1 MAAYTAAA
9 PLKVAWL
16 ACAQKRSPLTKV
28 TPVRFPHGAICELSC
43 ALVLCCATRVFQ
55 NIRFSSLGKNQTLLI
70 LAVLRGHNW
79 LMWLAAKGALACLLL
94 KHVVAASFA
103 IQLLAASKDDYPPK
117 LLNHYTVLCT
127 GISLIPQNI
136 ALHFKYSQLG
146 KHFFICIV
154 SMHKID
160 LRLASF
166 PLFWVLESF
175 FVLVD
180 HGIVNMLYEMLRD
193 GDVIVV
199 INCLLALEELLDHEG
214 GIAINRR
221 IAHYL
226 VNRLSEFTEWGQ
238 CCVLQLLLK
247 YTPQSEDEM
256 FDMMNVVDAFLKHT
270 NSGVCMAAVR
280 LMLHLTTDLPDIS
293 KDVYNRLKGP
303 LLNLLSSDRPELV
316 HTALCHL
323 EWFNTRL
330 PGRLAK
336 YYKKFYCRYNDPGYV
351 KYKKIELLSS
361 LCSEDSLKD
370 IVEELSVYATDI
382 SVRLSHLAVAA
393 LGKLAKTSIAY
404 SGPCVEALLTLLSLQ
419 LDSVSSQ
426 VLVVFQDILRYEHL
440 KEFIPAVVERL
451 PSCEQLIQEP
461 CGKGALVGLI
471 AQYGQDLP
479 DAPYILESM
488 IDTLEEERN
497 TMVKLSLLT
506 ATIKLFFI
514 RPAECQDMLG
524 KILEYAI
531 ECESNAD
538 LQEKA
543 KMYYRLLSKDVQKAK
558 DIISAPPSRLSVPCP
573 SDTSADVHHFN
584 SIALLFGPDRWR
596 EIQKSNY
603 GEENEGHGPLSFVE
617 LKPNDGELELDIT
630 ATGQLLDL
638 DGVTSEFKSEVTPE
652 VMLENDAEAIPMAST
667 LVSLGGVEP
676 EVMSA
681 VCSDGVT
688 TETITRVTTEVKFLT
703 NVSLAPEEFEGKWTT
718 WKSCELQEL
727 KIMKSL
733 QPKDIQRQ
741 LEKLGCKTMAT
752 TPEDSAP
759 WRAFLYAK
767 EDHTEQLF
775 LIEVALDLV
784 NDLLTFDIRCDG
796 GQTSIDQAASVVKK
810 LLLDAVS

>member
-1 MAAYTAAA
+1 MAYIVDNWDEEDIQEIRKHLNKPTSQTECGQLRGI
-9 PLKVAWL
+9 LKKILSQVTRGL
-16 ACAQKRSPLTKV
+16 DMSPLFADIVK
-28 TPVRFPHGAICELSC
+28 L
-43 ALVLCCATRVFQ
+43 CATVDIPEKKLAYLYMTTYAHRKPD
-55 NIRFSSLGKNQTLLI
+55 LAL
-70 LAVLRGHNW
+70 LAVNTMQKDCKDANPMIRGLALKTLCSLR
-79 LMWLAAKGALACLLL
+79 LPELIEYTK
-94 KHVVAASFA
+94 
-103 IQLLAASKDDYPPK
+103 QPLLAGLRDKSAYVRRAA
-117 LLNHYTVLCT
+117 VLGCLKINN
-127 GISLIPQNI
+127 ISPQFI
-136 ALHFKYSQLG
+136 A
-146 KHFFICIV
+146 
-154 SMHKID
+154 
-160 LRLASF
+160 
-166 PLFWVLESF
+166 
-175 FVLVD
+175 D
-180 HGIVNMLYEMLRD
+180 HGIINMLYEMLRD

-199 INCLLALEELLDHEG
+199 INCMLALEELLDHEG
-214 GIAINRR
+214 GIAINQR

-316 HTALCHL
+316 YTALCHL

-370 IVEELSVYATDI
+370 IVEELSVYAIDI
-382 SVRLSHLAVAA
+382 SIRLSHLAVAA
-393 LGKLAKTSIAY
+393 LGKLANTSIAY

-419 LDSVSSQ
+419 IDSVSSQ

-440 KEFIPAVVERL
+440 KDFIPAVVERL

-461 CGKGALVGLI
+461 CGKAALVGLI

-558 DIISAPPSRLSVPCP
+558 DIISAPPSRLPVPCP

-603 GEENEGHGPLSFVE
+603 GEENEGHSPLSFVE

-638 DGVTSEFKSEVTPE
+638 DGVTSEFNSEVTPE
-652 VMLENDAEAIPMAST
+652 VMLENEAEAIPVASTLVSLGGVEPEVMST

-681 VCSDGVT
+681 VRSDGVA
-688 TETITRVTTEVKFLT
+688 TETVTRVTTEAKFLT

-741 LEKLGCKTMAT
+741 LEELGCKTMAT

-767 EDHTEQLF
+767 EDHTKQLF

-784 NDLLTFDIRCDG
+784 NDLLTFDIRCDE
-796 GQTSIDQAASVVKK
+796 GQTSTDQAALVVKK